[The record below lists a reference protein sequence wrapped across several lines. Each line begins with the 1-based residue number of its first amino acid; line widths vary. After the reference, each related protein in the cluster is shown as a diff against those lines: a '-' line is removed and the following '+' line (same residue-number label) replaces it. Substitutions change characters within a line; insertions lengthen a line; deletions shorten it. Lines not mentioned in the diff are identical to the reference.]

1 MAEESVSIL
10 RVDTG
15 EAVQSVNDLRENI
28 KLLKANLGELTIGS
42 QAYQDTLEELTINQN
57 ALKNA
62 MHATTA
68 SLTEVAA
75 AAQSANVQWDENN
88 KLINQGNISYN
99 ELVHTMAALKEEWR
113 ATTDVARRAELGE
126 QIEQVNAQLKGMDA
140 SVGNFQ
146 RNVGN
151 YSSALEGLEKG
162 FLATAGGAGS
172 VINPVKN
179 VTAGFKA
186 LSATPVIGIL
196 GLLAN
201 VLSKV
206 IDNLNSS
213 EENANRMSI
222 ALAPLRAGTT
232 ALTKVFQFLG
242 EKLADVAEWFNKVLD
257 KFGLISDE
265 MKEEQAI
272 VKEDIEL
279 QQRRRE
285 IEMANADAQLEIAK
299 LKAQAAE
306 KDKYTAAE
314 RLKFIEDAAKKEK
327 EISDRNIENAR
338 KEYDILKRKAE
349 LAGNSK
355 EDNDKLAEAYVKLQ
369 NEETN
374 YFNKVKELNAQ
385 RVEAINQ
392 IKAETAANKE
402 LLESKQDVYEFDE
415 EADEARALADEEAWY
430 AEQERQKAET
440 DALMQRLVER
450 QKAKEEAAQREID
463 LEKAVADA
471 NKEYL
476 EEQDRLYKEK
486 MKERIATMGQVAS
499 ATSGLLSSL
508 ADMYESDEKNSE
520 KNAKKVKALRIAS
533 ATIEMLQGAVAA
545 FSSAQTLPP
554 PIGQIVGAANA
565 AAVIAM
571 GVANINKIKSTNMS
585 GGSGASASATAP
597 AAVSAPNVETG
608 MQSVRNVTSASEE
621 ERLNRMASPQKV
633 YILQSDIEAA
643 NNQSKAQ
650 VAESS
655 F

>member
-1 MAEESVSIL
+1 MEESVTIL

-15 EAVQSVNDLRENI
+15 ESVQSVNDLRENI

-42 QAYQDTLEELTINQN
+42 QEYQDTLEELTINQN

-62 MHATTA
+62 MHATSA
-68 SLTEVAA
+68 SLEDVVAA
-75 AAQSANVQWDENN
+75 ATSANVQFDEQN

-113 ATTDVARRAELGE
+113 STGDAARRAELGE
-126 QIEQVNAQLKGMDA
+126 RIEQVNSQLKGMDA

-162 FLATAGGAGS
+162 FMATAGGAGS

-179 VTAGFKA
+179 VTTGLKA

-206 IDNLNSS
+206 IENLNSS

-222 ALAPLRAGTT
+222 ALAPLKAGTT

-402 LLESKQDVYEFDE
+402 LLDSKKEVYEFDE

-440 DALMQRLVER
+440 DALMQKLAER

-463 LEKAVADA
+463 LNKAVADA
-471 NKEYL
+471 NNAYL
-476 EEQDRLYKEK
+476 EEQEQKYKEK
-486 MKERIATMGQVAS
+486 MQERIATMGEVAN

-520 KNAKKVKALRIAS
+520 KNAKKIKNLRIAS
-533 ATIEMLQGAVAA
+533 ATIDMLNGAVMAY
-545 FSSAQTLPP
+545 STAQTLGPP
-554 PIGQIVGAANA
+554 QGPIIGAINA
-565 AAVIAM
+565 AAVIATGM
-571 GVANINKIKSTNMS
+571 ANINKIKSTNPS
-585 GGSGASASATAP
+585 GGGASSAP
-597 AAVSAPNVETG
+597 AVVSPPSVDTG
-608 MQSVRNVTSASEE
+608 MQSVRSITSASEE
-621 ERLNRMASPQKV
+621 ERLNRMASNQRV
-633 YILQSDIEAA
+633 YILQSDIEASG
-643 NNQSKAQ
+643 NQSKVQ
-650 VAESS
+650 VEESS

>member
-1 MAEESVSIL
+1 MEESVNIL

-42 QAYQDTLEELTINQN
+42 QEYQDTLEKLTINQN

-62 MHATTA
+62 MHATSA
-68 SLTEVAA
+68 SLEDVVAA
-75 AAQSANVQWDENN
+75 ATSANVQFDEQN

-113 ATTDVARRAELGE
+113 STGDAARRAELGE
-126 QIEQVNAQLKGMDA
+126 RIEQVNAQLKGMDA

-265 MKEEQAI
+265 MKEEQEI

-314 RLKFIEDAAKKEK
+314 RLKFIEDAAKTEK

-402 LLESKQDVYEFDE
+402 LHDSKKEVYEFDE

-440 DALMQRLVER
+440 DALMQELAER

-463 LEKAVADA
+463 LEKAVAEA
-471 NKEYL
+471 NEEYWKQQKES
-476 EEQDRLYKEK
+476 YKQK
-486 MKERIATMGQVAS
+486 IATMGEVAN

-520 KNAKKVKALRIAS
+520 KNAKRIKNLRIAS
-533 ATIEMLQGAVAA
+533 ATIDMLNGAVGA
-545 FSSAQTLPP
+545 FTQANSTLPP
-554 PIGQIVGAANA
+554 PAGQIVGAANA

-571 GVANINKIKSTNMS
+571 GIANINKIKSTNPS
-585 GGSGASASATAP
+585 GGGASSAP
-597 AAVSAPNVETG
+597 AVVSPPSVDTG
-608 MQSVRNVTSASEE
+608 MQSVRSITSASEE
-621 ERLNRMASPQKV
+621 ERLNRMASNQRV
-633 YILQSDIEAA
+633 YILQSDIEASG
-643 NNQSKAQ
+643 NQSKVQ
-650 VAESS
+650 VEESS

>member
-1 MAEESVSIL
+1 MEESVNIL

-179 VTAGFKA
+179 VTTGFKA

-206 IDNLNSS
+206 IENLNSS

-222 ALAPLRAGTT
+222 ALAPLKAGTT

-265 MKEEQAI
+265 MKEEQEI

-402 LLESKQDVYEFDE
+402 LLDSKKEVYEFDE

-463 LEKAVADA
+463 LNKAVADA
-471 NKEYL
+471 NNAYL
-476 EEQDRLYKEK
+476 EEQEQKYKEK
-486 MKERIATMGQVAS
+486 MKERIATMGEVAN

-520 KNAKKVKALRIAS
+520 KNAKKIKNLRIAS
-533 ATIEMLQGAVAA
+533 ATIDMLNGAVMAY
-545 FSSAQTLPP
+545 STAQTLGPP
-554 PIGQIVGAANA
+554 QGPIIGAINA
-565 AAVIAM
+565 AAVIATGM
-571 GVANINKIKSTNMS
+571 ANINKIKSTNPS
-585 GGSGASASATAP
+585 GSGASSAP
-597 AAVSAPNVETG
+597 AVVSPPSVDTG
-608 MQSVRNVTSASEE
+608 MQSVRSITSASEE
-621 ERLNRMASPQKV
+621 ERLNRMASNQRV
-633 YILQSDIEAA
+633 YILQSDIEASG
-643 NNQSKAQ
+643 NQSKVQ
-650 VAESS
+650 VEESS

>member
-1 MAEESVSIL
+1 MEESVNIL

-42 QAYQDTLEELTINQN
+42 QEYQDTLEELTINQN

-62 MHATTA
+62 MHATSA
-68 SLTEVAA
+68 SLEDVVAA
-75 AAQSANVQWDENN
+75 ATSANVQFDEQN

-113 ATTDVARRAELGE
+113 STGDAARRAELGE
-126 QIEQVNAQLKGMDA
+126 RIEQVNAQLKGMDA

-242 EKLADVAEWFNKVLD
+242 EKLADVAELFNKVLD

-265 MKEEQAI
+265 MKEEQEI

-285 IEMANADAQLEIAK
+285 IEMANADDQLKIAK

-314 RLKFIEDAAKKEK
+314 RLKFIEDAAKTEK

-402 LLESKQDVYEFDE
+402 LHDSKKEVYEFDE

-440 DALMQRLVER
+440 DALMQELAER

-463 LEKAVADA
+463 LEKAVAEA
-471 NKEYL
+471 NEEYWKQQKES
-476 EEQDRLYKEK
+476 YKQK
-486 MKERIATMGQVAS
+486 IATMGEVAN

-520 KNAKKVKALRIAS
+520 KNAKKIKNLRIAS
-533 ATIEMLQGAVAA
+533 ATIDMLNGAVGA
-545 FSSAQTLPP
+545 FTQANSTLPP
-554 PIGQIVGAANA
+554 PAGQIVGAANA

-571 GVANINKIKSTNMS
+571 GIANINKIKSTNPS
-585 GGSGASASATAP
+585 GGGASSAP
-597 AAVSAPNVETG
+597 AVVSPPSVDTG
-608 MQSVRNVTSASEE
+608 MQSVRSITSASEE
-621 ERLNRMASPQKV
+621 ERLNRMASNQRV
-633 YILQSDIEAA
+633 YILQSDIEASG
-643 NNQSKAQ
+643 NQSKVQ
-650 VAESS
+650 VEESS

>member
-1 MAEESVSIL
+1 MEESVNIL

-15 EAVQSVNDLRENI
+15 EAIKSVNDLRENI
-28 KLLKANLGELTIGS
+28 KLLKGNLGELTIGS

-62 MHATTA
+62 MHATSA
-68 SLTEVAA
+68 SLEDVVAA
-75 AAQSANVQWDENN
+75 ASSANVAFDENN

-113 ATTDVARRAELGE
+113 STGDAARRAELGE

-140 SVGNFQ
+140 SVGNYQ

-213 EENANRMSI
+213 EENANRMSV
-222 ALAPLRAGTT
+222 ALAPLKAGTT
-232 ALTKVFQFLG
+232 ALTKVFRFLG
-242 EKLADVAEWFNKVLD
+242 DKLADVAEWFNKVLD

-265 MKEEQAI
+265 MKEEQEI

-385 RVEAINQ
+385 RVKAINQ

-440 DALMQRLVER
+440 DALMQRIIER
-450 QKAKEEAAQREID
+450 EKAKEEAAQREID
-463 LEKAVADA
+463 LNKAVADA

-476 EEQDRLYKEK
+476 DEQDRLYKEK
-486 MKERIATMGQVAS
+486 MKDRIATMGQVAS

-520 KNAKKVKALRIAS
+520 KNAKKIKNLRIAS
-533 ATIEMLQGAVAA
+533 ATIDMFQGAVAA
-545 FSSAQTLPP
+545 FTSAQSLGVPM
-554 PIGQIVGAANA
+554 GQIIGAANA

-571 GVANINKIKSTNMS
+571 GMANINKIKSTNVS
-585 GGSGASASATAP
+585 GSGSSASASAP
-597 AAVSAPNVETG
+597 AVVSPPSVDTG
-608 MQSVRNVTSASEE
+608 MQSVRSITSASEE

>member
-1 MAEESVSIL
+1 MEESVNIL

-179 VTAGFKA
+179 VTTGFKA

-206 IDNLNSS
+206 IENLNSS

-265 MKEEQAI
+265 MKEEQEI

-327 EISDRNIENAR
+327 EISDRNIDNAR

-402 LLESKQDVYEFDE
+402 LLESKQDVYAFDE
-415 EADEARALADEEAWY
+415 EADEARALADEEAWF

-440 DALMQRLVER
+440 DALMQELAERL
-450 QKAKEEAAQREID
+450 KAKEEAAQREID

-471 NKEYL
+471 NEEYWKKQKE
-476 EEQDRLYKEK
+476 DYKRE
-486 MKERIATMGQVAS
+486 MQERIATMGEVAN

-520 KNAKKVKALRIAS
+520 KNAKKIKNLRIAS
-533 ATIEMLQGAVAA
+533 ATIDMLNGAVMAY
-545 FSSAQTLPP
+545 STAQTLGPP
-554 PIGQIVGAANA
+554 QGPIIGAINA
-565 AAVIAM
+565 AAVIATGM
-571 GVANINKIKSTNMS
+571 ANINKIKSTNPS
-585 GGSGASASATAP
+585 GGGASSAP
-597 AAVSAPNVETG
+597 AVVSPPSVDTG
-608 MQSVRNVTSASEE
+608 MQSVRSITSASEE
-621 ERLNRMASPQKV
+621 ERLNRMASNQRV
-633 YILQSDIEAA
+633 YILQSDIEASG
-643 NNQSKAQ
+643 NQSKVQ
-650 VAESS
+650 VEESS

>member
-1 MAEESVSIL
+1 MEESVNIL

-179 VTAGFKA
+179 VTTGFKA

-206 IDNLNSS
+206 IENLNSS

-265 MKEEQAI
+265 MKEEQEI

-285 IEMANADAQLEIAK
+285 IEMANADDQLKIAK

-314 RLKFIEDAAKKEK
+314 RLKFIEDAAKTEK

-402 LLESKQDVYEFDE
+402 LLESKQDVYAFDE
-415 EADEARALADEEAWY
+415 EADEARALADEEAWFT
-430 AEQERQKAET
+430 EQERQKAET
-440 DALMQRLVER
+440 DALMQELAERL
-450 QKAKEEAAQREID
+450 KAKEEAAQREID

-471 NKEYL
+471 NEEYWKKQKE
-476 EEQDRLYKEK
+476 DYKRE
-486 MKERIATMGQVAS
+486 MQERIATMGEVAN

-520 KNAKKVKALRIAS
+520 KNAKKIKNLRIAS
-533 ATIEMLQGAVAA
+533 ATIDMLNGAVMAY
-545 FSSAQTLPP
+545 STAQTLGPP
-554 PIGQIVGAANA
+554 QGPIIGAINA
-565 AAVIAM
+565 AAVIATGM
-571 GVANINKIKSTNMS
+571 ANINKIKSTNPS
-585 GGSGASASATAP
+585 GSGASSAP
-597 AAVSAPNVETG
+597 AVVSPPSVDTG
-608 MQSVRNVTSASEE
+608 MQSVRSITSASEE
-621 ERLNRMASPQKV
+621 ERLNRMASNQRV
-633 YILQSDIEAA
+633 YILQSDIEASG
-643 NNQSKAQ
+643 NQSKVQ
-650 VAESS
+650 VEESS

>member
-1 MAEESVSIL
+1 MEESVNIL

-42 QAYQDTLEELTINQN
+42 QEYQDTLEELTINQN

-62 MHATTA
+62 MHATSA
-68 SLTEVAA
+68 SLEDVVAA
-75 AAQSANVQWDENN
+75 ATSANVQFDEQN

-113 ATTDVARRAELGE
+113 STGDAARRAELGE
-126 QIEQVNAQLKGMDA
+126 RIEQVNAQLKGMDA

-179 VTAGFKA
+179 VTTGFKA

-206 IDNLNSS
+206 IENLNSS

-265 MKEEQAI
+265 MKEEQEI

-415 EADEARALADEEAWY
+415 EADEARALADEEAWF

-440 DALMQRLVER
+440 DALMQELAGR

-463 LEKAVADA
+463 LNKAVADA
-471 NKEYL
+471 NNAYL
-476 EEQDRLYKEK
+476 EEQRQKYKRDME
-486 MKERIATMGQVAS
+486 ERIATMGEVAN

-520 KNAKKVKALRIAS
+520 KNAKKIKNLRIAS
-533 ATIEMLQGAVAA
+533 ATIDMLNGAVMAY
-545 FSSAQTLPP
+545 STAQTLGPP
-554 PIGQIVGAANA
+554 QGPIIGAINA
-565 AAVIAM
+565 AAVIATGM
-571 GVANINKIKSTNMS
+571 ANINKIKSTNPS
-585 GGSGASASATAP
+585 GSGASSAP
-597 AAVSAPNVETG
+597 AVVSPPSVDTG
-608 MQSVRNVTSASEE
+608 MQSVRSITSASEE
-621 ERLNRMASPQKV
+621 ERLNRMASNQRV
-633 YILQSDIEAA
+633 YILQSDIEASG
-643 NNQSKAQ
+643 NQSKAQ
-650 VAESS
+650 VEESS

>member
-1 MAEESVSIL
+1 MEESVNIL

-42 QAYQDTLEELTINQN
+42 QEYQDTLEELTINQN

-62 MHATTA
+62 MHATSA
-68 SLTEVAA
+68 SLEDVVAA
-75 AAQSANVQWDENN
+75 ATSANVQFDEQN

-113 ATTDVARRAELGE
+113 STGDAARRAELGE
-126 QIEQVNAQLKGMDA
+126 RIEQVNAQLKGMDA

-179 VTAGFKA
+179 VTTGFKA

-206 IDNLNSS
+206 IENLNSS

-265 MKEEQAI
+265 MKEEQEI

-415 EADEARALADEEAWY
+415 EADEARALADEEAWF

-440 DALMQRLVER
+440 DALMQELAGR

-463 LEKAVADA
+463 LNKAVADA
-471 NKEYL
+471 NNAYL
-476 EEQDRLYKEK
+476 EEQRQKYKRDME
-486 MKERIATMGQVAS
+486 ERIATMGEVAN

-520 KNAKKVKALRIAS
+520 KNAKKIKNLRIAS
-533 ATIEMLQGAVAA
+533 ATIDMLNGAVMAY
-545 FSSAQTLPP
+545 STAQTLGPP
-554 PIGQIVGAANA
+554 QGPIIGAINA
-565 AAVIAM
+565 AAVIATGM
-571 GVANINKIKSTNMS
+571 ANINKIKSTNPS
-585 GGSGASASATAP
+585 GSGASSAP
-597 AAVSAPNVETG
+597 AVVSPPSVDTG
-608 MQSVRNVTSASEE
+608 MQSVRSITSASEE
-621 ERLNRMASPQKV
+621 ERLNRMASNQRV
-633 YILQSDIEAA
+633 YILQSDIEASG
-643 NNQSKAQ
+643 NQSKVQ
-650 VAESS
+650 VEESS

>member
-1 MAEESVSIL
+1 MEESVNIL

-42 QAYQDTLEELTINQN
+42 QEYQDTLEELTINQN

-62 MHATTA
+62 MHATSA
-68 SLTEVAA
+68 SLEDVVAA
-75 AAQSANVQWDENN
+75 ATSANVQFDEQN

-113 ATTDVARRAELGE
+113 STGDAARRAELGE
-126 QIEQVNAQLKGMDA
+126 RIEQVNAQLKGMDA

-206 IDNLNSS
+206 IENFNSS

-272 VKEDIEL
+272 VQEEIEL
-279 QQRRRE
+279 QQKRRE
-285 IEMANADAQLEIAK
+285 VEMANADAQLEIAK

-314 RLKFIEDAAKKEK
+314 RLKFIEDAAKKER

-338 KEYDILKRKAE
+338 KEYEVLQRKAE

-402 LLESKQDVYEFDE
+402 LLESKQEVYGFDE
-415 EADEARALADEEAWY
+415 EADEARALADEEAWF

-440 DALMQRLVER
+440 DALMQKLAER

-463 LEKAVADA
+463 LNKAVADA
-471 NKEYL
+471 NNAYL
-476 EEQDRLYKEK
+476 EEQEQKYKEK
-486 MKERIATMGQVAS
+486 MQERIATMGEVAN

-520 KNAKKVKALRIAS
+520 KNAKKIKALRIAS
-533 ATIEMLQGAVAA
+533 ATIDMLNGAVMAY
-545 FSSAQTLPP
+545 STAQTLGPP
-554 PIGQIVGAANA
+554 QGPIIGAINA
-565 AAVIAM
+565 AAVIATGM
-571 GVANINKIKSTNMS
+571 ANINKIKSTNPS
-585 GGSGASASATAP
+585 GSGASSAP
-597 AAVSAPNVETG
+597 AVVSPPSVDTG
-608 MQSVRNVTSASEE
+608 MQSVRSITSASEE
-621 ERLNRMASPQKV
+621 ERLNRMASNQRV
-633 YILQSDIEAA
+633 YILQSDIEASG
-643 NNQSKAQ
+643 NQSKVQ
-650 VAESS
+650 VEESS

>member
-1 MAEESVSIL
+1 MEESVNIL

-42 QAYQDTLEELTINQN
+42 QEYQDTLEELTINQN

-62 MHATTA
+62 MHATSA
-68 SLTEVAA
+68 SLEDVVAA
-75 AAQSANVQWDENN
+75 ATSANVQFDEQN

-113 ATTDVARRAELGE
+113 STGDAARRAELGE
-126 QIEQVNAQLKGMDA
+126 RIEQVNSQLKGMDA

-265 MKEEQAI
+265 MKEEQEI

-338 KEYDILKRKAE
+338 KEYEILQRKAE

-392 IKAETAANKE
+392 IKAENAANKE
-402 LLESKQDVYEFDE
+402 LLESKQDVNAFDE
-415 EADEARALADEEAWY
+415 EADEARALADEEAWF

-440 DALMQRLVER
+440 DALMQELAER

-463 LEKAVADA
+463 LNKAVADA

-520 KNAKKVKALRIAS
+520 KNAKKIKNLRIAS
-533 ATIEMLQGAVAA
+533 ATIDMLQGAVGA
-545 FSSAQTLPP
+545 FSSAASNPGGIP
-554 PIGQIVGAANA
+554 GMIIGATNA

-571 GVANINKIKSTNMS
+571 GMANINKIKSTNVS
-585 GGSGASASATAP
+585 GSGSSASSTP
-597 AAVSAPNVETG
+597 AVVSPPSVDTG
-608 MQSVRNVTSASEE
+608 MQSVRSITSASEE
-621 ERLNRMASPQKV
+621 ERLNRMASNQRV
-633 YILQSDIEAA
+633 YILQSDIEASG
-643 NNQSKAQ
+643 NQSKVQ
-650 VAESS
+650 VEESS

>member
-1 MAEESVSIL
+1 MEESVNIL

-42 QAYQDTLEELTINQN
+42 QEYQDTLEELTINQN

-62 MHATTA
+62 MHATSA
-68 SLTEVAA
+68 SLEDVVAA
-75 AAQSANVQWDENN
+75 ATSANVQFDEQN

-113 ATTDVARRAELGE
+113 STGDAARRAELGE
-126 QIEQVNAQLKGMDA
+126 RIEQVNAQLKGMDA

-206 IDNLNSS
+206 IENLNSS

-257 KFGLISDE
+257 KFGLISDV
-265 MKEEQAI
+265 MKGEQEI

-279 QQRRRE
+279 QKRRRE
-285 IEMANADAQLEIAK
+285 IEMANADDQLKIAK

-314 RLKFIEDAAKKEK
+314 RLKFIEDAAKTEK
-327 EISDRNIENAR
+327 EISDRNIDNAR

-402 LLESKQDVYEFDE
+402 LLESKQKVYEFDE
-415 EADEARALADEEAWY
+415 EADEVRALADEEAWY
-430 AEQERQKAET
+430 AEQERQKADT
-440 DALMQRLVER
+440 DALMQKLAER

-463 LEKAVADA
+463 LNKAVADA
-471 NKEYL
+471 NNAYL
-476 EEQDRLYKEK
+476 EEQEQKYKEK
-486 MKERIATMGQVAS
+486 MQERIATMGEVAN

-520 KNAKKVKALRIAS
+520 KNAKKIKNLRIAS
-533 ATIEMLQGAVAA
+533 AIIDMLNGAVMAY
-545 FSSAQTLPP
+545 STAQTLGPP
-554 PIGQIVGAANA
+554 QGPIIGAINA
-565 AAVIAM
+565 ATVIATGM
-571 GVANINKIKSTNMS
+571 ANINKIKSTNPS
-585 GGSGASASATAP
+585 GGGASSAP
-597 AAVSAPNVETG
+597 AVVSPPSVDTG
-608 MQSVRNVTSASEE
+608 MQSVRSITSASEE
-621 ERLNRMASPQKV
+621 ERLNRMASNQRV
-633 YILQSDIEAA
+633 YILQSDIEASG
-643 NNQSKAQ
+643 NQSKVQ
-650 VAESS
+650 VEESS

>member
-1 MAEESVSIL
+1 MEESVNIL

-42 QAYQDTLEELTINQN
+42 QEYQDTLEELTINQN

-62 MHATTA
+62 MHATSA
-68 SLTEVAA
+68 SLEDVVAA
-75 AAQSANVQWDENN
+75 ATSANVQFDEQN

-113 ATTDVARRAELGE
+113 STGDAARRAELGE
-126 QIEQVNAQLKGMDA
+126 RIEQVNAQLKGMDA

-265 MKEEQAI
+265 MKEEQEI

-285 IEMANADAQLEIAK
+285 IEMANADDQLKIAK

-314 RLKFIEDAAKKEK
+314 RLKFIEDAAKTEK
-327 EISDRNIENAR
+327 AISDRNIDNAR

-402 LLESKQDVYEFDE
+402 LLDSKKEVYEFDE
-415 EADEARALADEEAWY
+415 EADEARALADEEAWF

-440 DALMQRLVER
+440 DALMQQLADRL
-450 QKAKEEAAQREID
+450 KAKEDAAQREID
-463 LEKAVADA
+463 LEKAVAEA
-471 NKEYL
+471 NEEYWKKQKE
-476 EEQDRLYKEK
+476 DYKRE
-486 MKERIATMGQVAS
+486 MKERIATMGEVAN

-520 KNAKKVKALRIAS
+520 KNAKKIKNLRIAS
-533 ATIEMLQGAVAA
+533 ATIDMLNGAVMAY
-545 FSSAQTLPP
+545 STAQTLGPP
-554 PIGQIVGAANA
+554 QGPIIGAINA
-565 AAVIAM
+565 AAVIATGM
-571 GVANINKIKSTNMS
+571 ANINKIKSTNPS
-585 GGSGASASATAP
+585 GSGASSAP
-597 AAVSAPNVETG
+597 AVVSPPSVDTG
-608 MQSVRNVTSASEE
+608 MQSVRSITSASEE
-621 ERLNRMASPQKV
+621 ERLNRMASNQRV
-633 YILQSDIEAA
+633 YILQSDIEASG
-643 NNQSKAQ
+643 NQSKVQ
-650 VAESS
+650 VEESS

>member
-1 MAEESVSIL
+1 MEESVNIL

-42 QAYQDTLEELTINQN
+42 QEYQDTLEELTINQN

-62 MHATTA
+62 MHATSA
-68 SLTEVAA
+68 SLEDVVAA
-75 AAQSANVQWDENN
+75 ATSANVQFDEQN

-113 ATTDVARRAELGE
+113 STGDAARRAELGE
-126 QIEQVNAQLKGMDA
+126 RIEQVNAQLKGMDA

-265 MKEEQAI
+265 MKEEQEI

-402 LLESKQDVYEFDE
+402 LLESKQDVYAFDE
-415 EADEARALADEEAWY
+415 EADEARALADEEAWF

-440 DALMQRLVER
+440 DALMQKLAER

-463 LEKAVADA
+463 LNKAVADA
-471 NKEYL
+471 NNAYL
-476 EEQDRLYKEK
+476 EEQEQKYKEK
-486 MKERIATMGQVAS
+486 MQERIATMGEVAN

-520 KNAKKVKALRIAS
+520 KNAKKIKNLRIAS
-533 ATIEMLQGAVAA
+533 ATIDMLNGAVMAY
-545 FSSAQTLPP
+545 STAQTLGPP
-554 PIGQIVGAANA
+554 QGPIIGAINA
-565 AAVIAM
+565 AAVIATGM
-571 GVANINKIKSTNMS
+571 ANINKIKSTNPS
-585 GGSGASASATAP
+585 GSGASSAP
-597 AAVSAPNVETG
+597 AVVSPPSVDTG
-608 MQSVRNVTSASEE
+608 MQSVRSITSASEE
-621 ERLNRMASPQKV
+621 ERLNRMASNQRV
-633 YILQSDIEAA
+633 YILQSDIEASG
-643 NNQSKAQ
+643 NQSKVQ
-650 VAESS
+650 VEESS

>member
-1 MAEESVSIL
+1 MEESVNIL

-42 QAYQDTLEELTINQN
+42 QEYQDTLEELTINQN

-62 MHATTA
+62 MHATSA
-68 SLTEVAA
+68 SLEDVVAA
-75 AAQSANVQWDENN
+75 ATSANVQFDEQN

-113 ATTDVARRAELGE
+113 STGDAARRAELGE
-126 QIEQVNAQLKGMDA
+126 RIEQVNAQLKGMDA

-206 IDNLNSS
+206 IENLNSS

-242 EKLADVAEWFNKVLD
+242 DKLADVAEWFNKVLD

-265 MKEEQAI
+265 MKEEQEI

-285 IEMANADAQLEIAK
+285 IEMANADDQLKIAK

-314 RLKFIEDAAKKEK
+314 RLKFIEDAAKTEK

-402 LLESKQDVYEFDE
+402 LLESKQDVYAFDE
-415 EADEARALADEEAWY
+415 EADEARALADEEAWF

-463 LEKAVADA
+463 LEKAVAEA
-471 NKEYL
+471 NEEYWEQQKES
-476 EEQDRLYKEK
+476 YKQK
-486 MKERIATMGQVAS
+486 MKERIATMGEVAN

-520 KNAKKVKALRIAS
+520 KNAKKIKNLRIAS
-533 ATIEMLQGAVAA
+533 ATIDMLNGAVGA
-545 FSSAQTLPP
+545 FAQANSTLPP
-554 PIGQIVGAANA
+554 PAGQIVGAANA

-571 GVANINKIKSTNMS
+571 GIANINKIKSTNPS
-585 GGSGASASATAP
+585 GGGASSAP
-597 AAVSAPNVETG
+597 AVVSPPSVDTG
-608 MQSVRNVTSASEE
+608 MQSVRSITSASEE
-621 ERLNRMASPQKV
+621 ERLNRMASSQRV
-633 YILQSDIEAA
+633 YILQSDIEASG
-643 NNQSKAQ
+643 NQSKVQ
-650 VAESS
+650 VEESS